1 MNTKLAIV
9 INSCYKYH
17 ERTLQRLSNVS
28 GDIFCV
34 VGESPEDSDQGNFI
48 FRRWANVDNNGLIW
62 VVQDDAKERLR
73 NYEWIFY
80 MHDTCM
86 EMDTDSIRTTFE
98 QFVYGKNV
106 DAAKLYEPFSMS
118 MGYYRL
124 STLWSHRLTSFL
136 NTGVNYDTSRE
147 TVLRI
152 KKSVEDSVF
161 RQIEKLYVLPNE
173 YKVIDRDVKAYGS
186 TVPRIVEEW
195 TYPSFKKYKAN
206 YCGDYEMSLEL

>member
-1 MNTKLAIV
+1 MDTKLAIV

-17 ERTLQRLSNVS
+17 EKTLQKLPSVT

-34 VGESPEDSDQGNFI
+34 VGESPEDCDRENLI

-86 EMDTDSIRTTFE
+86 EVDVDSIRTTFKE
-98 QFVYGKNV
+98 IVRDDVESIKLHNV
-106 DAAKLYEPFSMS
+106 SMS

-124 STLWSHRLTSFL
+124 STLWSPRLTSFL

-147 TVLRI
+147 AMLKI

-161 RQIEKLYVLPNE
+161 RQIENPYVLPNE
-173 YKVIDRDVKAYGS
+173 YKIIDIDVKAYGS

-206 YCGDYEMSLEL
+206 YDGDFEKSLEL